1 MSYEMNGNF
10 LIFRM
15 FKDFLCRVN
24 SLIFCQNRMQVFGHV
39 RCARLRACAVPA
51 CYLPRKGSRSWPSR
65 RGAPPKT
72 APHHAALA
80 EWLGIGTD
88 STPWPWPHTVM
99 TPSEMRVSQAPPS
112 RQTELCSS
120 VPARSL
126 GPLAVGTTAARSGTT
141 GWILCFPRGQQRN
154 CVWSTHSSGSQE
166 APPGVLPTRQTRP
179 KAHLFHEG
187 FLGPCGP
194 AVGLPACTL
203 LTGSTGP

>member
-1 MSYEMNGNF
+1 
-10 LIFRM
+10 
-15 FKDFLCRVN
+15 
-24 SLIFCQNRMQVFGHV
+24 MQVFGHV

-51 CYLPRKGSRSWPSR
+51 CYLPRKGSRSWPPR

-72 APHHAALA
+72 APTMLLWQNGWAQVPTAHRGPGL
-80 EWLGIGTD
+80 
-88 STPWPWPHTVM
+88 

-120 VPARSL
+120 MPARSL
-126 GPLAVGTTAARSGTT
+126 GPLAVGTTAARSRTT

-194 AVGLPACTL
+194 AVGLPAYTL